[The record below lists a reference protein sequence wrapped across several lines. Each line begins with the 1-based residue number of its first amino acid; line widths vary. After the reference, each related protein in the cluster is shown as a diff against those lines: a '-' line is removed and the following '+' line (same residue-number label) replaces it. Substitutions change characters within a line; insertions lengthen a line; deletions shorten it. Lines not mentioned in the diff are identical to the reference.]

1 MMRRMPS
8 LWRFVPLLAA
18 VLVSCAPAA
27 ERPAAGLSQCNRDSL
42 DTLYKGVFTFGT
54 DQPVYPPWYMGDN
67 PENGE
72 GFEAAVAYAIAD
84 RLGYPRE
91 EVRWVRVPF
100 NAALAT

>member
-8 LWRFVPLLAA
+8 LWRLVPLLAA

-27 ERPAAGLSQCNRDSL
+27 EQSAAAGLSQCKRDSL
-42 DTLYKGVFTFGT
+42 ETLYKGVFTYGT

-72 GFEAAVAYAIAD
+72 GFEVRG
-84 RLGYPRE
+84 RLCRRRKARLP
-91 EVRWVRVPF
+91 
-100 NAALAT
+100 A